1 MGRWQRQEL
10 VETMNFWECASIFG
24 VPFRVQDAQTV
35 PAGRLSRRILEE
47 MIANPRLFEVFGR
60 EEWAALRDVA
70 APSLSD
76 MDMTE
81 LASPYQPIPL
91 NEVAEAYGPLGDL
104 LHVARGAAGTANRV
118 RDRFLGRASRSCPY
132 VIGVAGSV
140 AAGKST
146 FARAL
151 QAVLALG
158 EDVGRVELVTTDGFL
173 YPNAVLVERGLMRRK
188 GFPES
193 YDRTRMVDFLHAV
206 KSCETEIPVPM
217 YSHLEY
223 DITGEIRRLSAPI
236 DILIFE
242 GLNVLQTSSSS
253 EVVSDFFDFS
263 IYLDAKE
270 SDIRGWFLQRFLQ
283 LKATTFQ
290 NPKSYFQHYKD
301 LSDDEAVEF
310 ASGIWNEI
318 NLVNLRENI
327 EPTRTRADVVFHKG
341 PDHAMDEVWVRRTG
355 MR

>member
-1 MGRWQRQEL
+1 
-10 VETMNFWECASIFG
+10 
-24 VPFRVQDAQTV
+24 
-35 PAGRLSRRILEE
+35 
-47 MIANPRLFEVFGR
+47 MIAHPRLFEVFSR
-60 EEWAALRDVA
+60 EEWAGLRSA
-70 APSLSD
+70 ASPSFSGMNLA
-76 MDMTE
+76 E

-91 NEVAEAYGPLGDL
+91 NEVADAYGPLGDL
-104 LHVARGAAGTANRV
+104 LHVARGAARVANQA
-118 RDRFLGRASRSCPY
+118 RDGFLGRASNSSSHGCPFI
-132 VIGVAGSV
+132 IGVAGSV

-146 FARAL
+146 FARVL
-151 QAVLALG
+151 QAVLARG
-158 EDVGRVELVTTDGFL
+158 TGVGTVELVTTDGFL
-173 YPNAVLVERGLMRRK
+173 YPNAVLEERGLMRRK

-193 YDRTRMVDFLHAV
+193 YDRTRMVDFLHQV
-206 KSCETEIPVPM
+206 KSCEAEITVPI
-217 YSHLEY
+217 YSHLAY
-223 DITGEIRRLSAPI
+223 DITGEMRVLGAPI

-242 GLNVLQTSSSS
+242 GLNVLQTSTSS

-263 IYLDAKE
+263 IYLDAEE
-270 SDIRGWFLQRFLQ
+270 SDIRRWFLQRFLQ
-283 LKATTFQ
+283 LKATAFQ

-341 PDHAMDEVWVRRTG
+341 SDHAMDAVSVRRTG

>member
-1 MGRWQRQEL
+1 
-10 VETMNFWECASIFG
+10 
-24 VPFRVQDAQTV
+24 
-35 PAGRLSRRILEE
+35 

-60 EEWAALRDVA
+60 EAWAALRAVS
-70 APSLSD
+70 APSLSGID
-76 MDMTE
+76 ITE
-81 LASPYQPIPL
+81 LVSPYQPIPL
-91 NEVAEAYGPLGDL
+91 NEVADAYGPLGDL
-104 LHVARGAAGTANRV
+104 LHVARAAAGGANHA
-118 RDRFLGRASRSCPY
+118 RDGFLGRASQSCPY

-146 FARAL
+146 FARVL

-158 EDVGRVELVTTDGFL
+158 EGVGHVELVTTDGFL
-173 YPNAVLVERGLMRRK
+173 YPNAVLAERGLMRRK

-206 KSCETEIPVPM
+206 KSGESQIPVPI
-217 YSHLEY
+217 YSHLAY
-223 DITGEIRRLSAPI
+223 DITGEIRQLSAPI

-270 SDIRGWFLQRFLQ
+270 SDIRRWFLQRFLQ
-283 LKATTFQ
+283 LKATAFQ
-290 NPKSYFQHYKD
+290 NPQSYFQHYKD
-301 LSDDEAVEF
+301 LSDEQAGEF
-310 ASGIWNEI
+310 ASTIWNEI

-341 PDHAMDEVWVRRTG
+341 PEHAMDEVWVRRSG